1 MQKDKH
7 LRSISKAIS
16 WRIFA
21 TMATIVIVYTATGNL
36 TMSFTI
42 GLIEVFSK
50 LALYYLHERAWV
62 KVKWG
67 KEEKIDSS
75 KIESNK

>member
-7 LRSISKAIS
+7 LRSITKAIS
-16 WRIFA
+16 WRFFA
-21 TMATIVIVYTATGNL
+21 TMATIVIVYLATGNL

-67 KEEKIDSS
+67 KEEKSDSS
-75 KIESNK
+75 EAENNK